1 MSSDNR
7 PAVLQQDMKPIG
19 QPHKPQLSV
28 ETALAGLL
36 VPAPA
41 QTNMDIAPK
50 DDVFPGLFMNV
61 SVHEIDF
68 FDKNPRTRHDP
79 EQYGQIKQ
87 SIREAGVQQP
97 VHITRRPGDNR
108 FVLAQ
113 GGNTRLKIVREL
125 YAETGNE
132 RFAVIPAIFA
142 EYTSEADIQIAHLI
156 ENEQRAEMCF
166 WDKAQAYAAI
176 RGMFQAESAKKL
188 SLRELEQLFLTH
200 GLSLSYKTL
209 GLMFFAADHLND
221 LGMLAQSLSN
231 QKTFDIRKLYY
242 QFQDSLKAADIAAQL
257 DGFWSSNLSAWAVE
271 QMEAGTQEPDISD
284 LSRYLQRRF
293 AEAFGDVLPQQGQEP
308 GAATDSSDIR
318 LPETDGHTGQSPA
331 TAAGT
336 ARLPENSRQ
345 AASAATS
352 TPADTPATVA
362 PPPDAAAKRHDGAQS
377 AAAAP
382 VTADTPAYADRDAA
396 LQALHRAVRSLL
408 SAVGL
413 NDCFRIHAAFPY
425 AFYLEYPDFRHLPQ
439 TNPQAVFAID
449 HLHAEAGNVF
459 VFLCRVSGQDRLMSD
474 FSLGEANPILGLP
487 ENSTVLAAYR
497 DADVWDEYVTMGI
510 GERAYLLDSVL
521 EWQTADTPYSAP
533 VAAIL
538 AAMRAVRTFDAGGG
552 HD

>member
-7 PAVLQQDMKPIG
+7 PAVRQQDMKPIG
-19 QPHKPQLSV
+19 QPRKPQLSV

-61 SVHEIDF
+61 SVNEIDF

-113 GGNTRLKIVREL
+113 GGNT
-125 YAETGNE
+125 
-132 RFAVIPAIFA
+132 
-142 EYTSEADIQIAHLI
+142 
-156 ENEQRAEMCF
+156 
-166 WDKAQAYAAI
+166 
-176 RGMFQAESAKKL
+176 
-188 SLRELEQLFLTH
+188 
-200 GLSLSYKTL
+200 
-209 GLMFFAADHLND
+209 
-221 LGMLAQSLSN
+221 
-231 QKTFDIRKLYY
+231 
-242 QFQDSLKAADIAAQL
+242 
-257 DGFWSSNLSAWAVE
+257 
-271 QMEAGTQEPDISD
+271 
-284 LSRYLQRRF
+284 
-293 AEAFGDVLPQQGQEP
+293 
-308 GAATDSSDIR
+308 
-318 LPETDGHTGQSPA
+318 GQSPA

-336 ARLPENSRQ
+336 VRLPENSRQ

-352 TPADTPATVA
+352 TLTDAPATVA
-362 PPPDAAAKRHDGAQS
+362 PPLDAAAKRYDGAQS
-377 AAAAP
+377 AAAAL
-382 VTADTPAYADRDAA
+382 AYADRDAA
-396 LQALHRAVRSLL
+396 LQALHQAVRSLL

-413 NDCFRIHAAFPY
+413 NDCFRTHAAFPY
-425 AFYLEYPDFRHLPQ
+425 AFYLEYPDFRNLPQ
-439 TNPQAVFAID
+439 TNPHAIFAID

-474 FSLGEANPILGLP
+474 LSLGEANPILGLP
-487 ENSTVLAAYR
+487 EHSTVLSAYR
-497 DADVWDEYVTMGI
+497 DADVWDEYATMGI